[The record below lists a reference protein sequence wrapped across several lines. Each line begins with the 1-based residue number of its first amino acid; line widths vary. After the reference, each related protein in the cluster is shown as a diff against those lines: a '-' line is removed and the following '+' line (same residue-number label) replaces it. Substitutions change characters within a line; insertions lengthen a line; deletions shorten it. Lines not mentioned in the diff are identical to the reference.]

1 MTQYTS
7 IHSGVDI
14 DKAVSYYKSIDSY
27 GRSII
32 NCPIKGYIEGKQ
44 DGDWKLVSSA
54 TGTDKNKL
62 TGVTSIYYIKISL
75 SGVYKIGGAPIIYFV
90 DDNGQ
95 KWEIDH
101 IFDNNIV
108 DPTPQTTQTV
118 YCLSNTNTI
127 SGNIIVV
134 GNLTDTTDKDNS
146 EFGVTVTA

>member
-14 DKAVSYYKSIDSY
+14 DRAVSYYKSIDSY

-32 NCPIKGYIEGKQ
+32 NCRVTTN
-44 DGDWKLVSSA
+44 DWNSVSSVI
-54 TGTDKNKL
+54 TEPDKTKL
-62 TGVTSIYYIKISL
+62 SGVTSVYYIKISL

-90 DDNGQ
+90 DDDGQ

-101 IFDNNIV
+101 IFDNDIV
-108 DPTPQTTQTV
+108 NPTPQTTQTV

-134 GNLTDTTDKDNS
+134 GNLTDTTNKDNS

>member
-32 NCPIKGYIEGKQ
+32 NCPIQ
-44 DGDWKLVSSA
+44 TSDWKSVSSA
-54 TGTDKNKL
+54 VGVDKTKL
-62 TGVTSIYYIKISL
+62 NGITSNYYIKISL

-90 DDNGQ
+90 DNNGQ

-108 DPTPQTTQTV
+108 NPTPQTTQTV
-118 YCLSNTNTI
+118 YCLSNTDTI

-134 GNLTDTTDKDNS
+134 GNLTDTTNKDNS
-146 EFGVTVTA
+146 EFGVTVIA

>member
-14 DKAVSYYKSIDSY
+14 DRAVSYYKSIDSY

-32 NCPIKGYIEGKQ
+32 NCRVTTN
-44 DGDWKLVSSA
+44 DWNLVSSVI
-54 TGTDKNKL
+54 TEPDKTKL
-62 TGVTSIYYIKISL
+62 SGVTSVYYIKISL

-90 DDNGQ
+90 DDDGQ

-134 GNLTDTTDKDNS
+134 GNLTDTTNKDNS
-146 EFGVTVTA
+146 EFGVTVIV

>member
-14 DKAVSYYKSIDSY
+14 DRAVSYYKSIDSY

-32 NCPIKGYIEGKQ
+32 NCRVTTSN
-44 DGDWKLVSSA
+44 WKLVTEA
-54 TGTDKNKL
+54 TTDPDKTKL
-62 TGVTSIYYIKISL
+62 SGVTAIYYIKISL

-95 KWEIDH
+95 RWEIDH

-108 DPTPQTTQTV
+108 NPTPETTQTV

-134 GNLTDTTDKDNS
+134 GNLTDTTNKDNS

>member
-14 DKAVSYYKSIDSY
+14 DKAVSYYISIDSY

-32 NCPIKGYIEGKQ
+32 NCPIQ
-44 DGDWKLVSSA
+44 TSNWKSVSSA

-62 TGVTSIYYIKISL
+62 TGVTSVYYIKISL

-90 DDNGQ
+90 DSNGQ

-101 IFDNNIV
+101 IFDNDIV

-134 GNLTDTTDKDNS
+134 GNLTDTTNKDNS
-146 EFGVTVTA
+146 EFGVTVAD

>member
-14 DKAVSYYKSIDSY
+14 DRAVSYYKSIDSY

-32 NCPIKGYIEGKQ
+32 NCPIQ
-44 DGDWKLVSSA
+44 TSNWKSVSSA

-90 DDNGQ
+90 DNNGQ

-101 IFDNNIV
+101 IFDNDIV

-134 GNLTDTTDKDNS
+134 GNLTDTTNKDNS

>member
-32 NCPIKGYIEGKQ
+32 NCPVTTN
-44 DGDWKLVSSA
+44 DWKLVSSVI
-54 TGTDKNKL
+54 TDPDKTKL
-62 TGVTSIYYIKISL
+62 SGVTSVYYIKISL

-90 DDNGQ
+90 DSNGQ

-101 IFDNNIV
+101 IFDNSIV
-108 DPTPQTTQTV
+108 NPTPQTTQTV

-134 GNLTDTTDKDNS
+134 GNLTDTTNKDNS
-146 EFGVTVTA
+146 EFGVTVTN

>member
-1 MTQYTS
+1 MDQYTS

-14 DKAVSYYKSIDSY
+14 DRAVSYYKSIDSY

-32 NCPIKGYIEGKQ
+32 NCPIQ
-44 DGDWKLVSSA
+44 TSNWKSVSSA
-54 TGTDKNKL
+54 VGVDKTKL
-62 TGVTSIYYIKISL
+62 NGVTSNYYIKISL

-90 DDNGQ
+90 DSSGQ

-108 DPTPQTTQTV
+108 NPTPQTTQIV

-134 GNLTDTTDKDNS
+134 GNLTDTTNKDNS

>member
-1 MTQYTS
+1 MAQQYTS

-14 DKAVSYYKSIDSY
+14 DRAVSYYKSIDSY

-32 NCPIKGYIEGKQ
+32 NCPVQ
-44 DGDWKLVSSA
+44 TNDWKLVSSA

-90 DDNGQ
+90 DSNGQ

-134 GNLTDTTDKDNS
+134 GNLTDTTNKDNS

>member
-1 MTQYTS
+1 MNQYTS

-14 DKAVSYYKSIDSY
+14 DRAVSYYKSIDSY

-32 NCPIKGYIEGKQ
+32 NCPITTNN
-44 DGDWKLVSSA
+44 WKLVSSA
-54 TGTDKNKL
+54 TTDPDKTKL
-62 TGVTSIYYIKISL
+62 NGVTSVYYIKISL

-90 DDNGQ
+90 DSNGQ

-108 DPTPQTTQTV
+108 NPTPQTTQTV

>member
-32 NCPIKGYIEGKQ
+32 NCPVTTN
-44 DGDWKLVSSA
+44 DWKLVSSA
-54 TGTDKNKL
+54 TTDPDKTKL
-62 TGVTSIYYIKISL
+62 SGVTSIYYIKISL

-90 DDNGQ
+90 DSNGQ

-108 DPTPQTTQTV
+108 NPTPQTTQTV

-134 GNLTDTTDKDNS
+134 GNLTDTTNKDNS
-146 EFGVTVTA
+146 EFGVTVTN

>member
-14 DKAVSYYKSIDSY
+14 DRAVSYYKSIDSY
-27 GRSII
+27 GRNII
-32 NCPIKGYIEGKQ
+32 NCSIKGCIEGEQ

-54 TGTDKNKL
+54 IGTDKNKL

-90 DDNGQ
+90 DNNGQ

-134 GNLTDTTDKDNS
+134 GNLTDTTNKNNS

>member
-14 DKAVSYYKSIDSY
+14 DRAVSYYKSIDSY

-32 NCPIKGYIEGKQ
+32 NCRVTAN
-44 DGDWKLVSSA
+44 DWNSVSSVI
-54 TGTDKNKL
+54 TEPDKKKL
-62 TGVTSIYYIKISL
+62 SGVTSVYYIKISL

-90 DDNGQ
+90 DDDGQ

-101 IFDNNIV
+101 IFDNDIV
-108 DPTPQTTQTV
+108 NPTPQTTQIV

-134 GNLTDTTDKDNS
+134 GNLTDTTNKDNS

>member
-1 MTQYTS
+1 MSQYTS

-32 NCPIKGYIEGKQ
+32 NCPITTSNWNK
-44 DGDWKLVSSA
+44 VSSA
-54 TGTDKNKL
+54 TTDPDKTKL
-62 TGVTSIYYIKISL
+62 RDVTSVYYIKISL

-90 DDNGQ
+90 DNNGQ

-108 DPTPQTTQTV
+108 NPTPQTTQTV

-134 GNLTDTTDKDNS
+134 GNLTDTTNKDNS